1 MNPVVKQAI
10 PAIGLTRIEAVRLM
24 SVQNEAFLKM
34 LRDLSS
40 EQWTAK
46 TDCDPWTVKDIA
58 AHVTG
63 WAEAF
68 GSVGEFS
75 RQLTAGLRRKKEL
88 GNLTDAV
95 NQTQVEDR
103 AGLSPAQ
110 IMERLERA
118 LPRFERFR
126 RRAGVVGRVIPIYEA
141 SLLGRTNL
149 AYLMNTIYTRD
160 VFMHRIDISRATSTQ
175 LELGRR
181 EQRLVEDV
189 LADWGRRTGA
199 DAAIELE
206 GPAGGSY
213 LLGRGSSARIEGDAV
228 EMMRVLGGRGRVS
241 SLRLSGDVPA
251 AEAWLGKGCPF

>member
-1 MNPVVKQAI
+1 MSTFVEQAI

-24 SVQNEAFLKM
+24 SAQNQAFLKT
-34 LRDLSS
+34 LKGLSS

-46 TDCDPWTVKDIA
+46 TDCAPWTVKDIA

-68 GSVGEFS
+68 NSVGEF
-75 RQLTAGLRRKKEL
+75 RHQLVMGLKRRNEL

-95 NQTQVEDR
+95 NQTQVDDR
-103 AGLSPAQ
+103 THLSPDE
-110 IMERLERA
+110 IIGDLERA

-126 RRAGVVGRVIPIYEA
+126 RRAGVVGKVIPIYES

-160 VFMHRIDISRATSTQ
+160 VFMHRIDITRATSTE

-181 EQRLVEDV
+181 EQRLIEDV
-189 LADWGRRTGA
+189 LADWGERTGA
-199 DAAIELE
+199 DATIELE
-206 GPAGGSY
+206 GPAGGTY
-213 LLGRGSSARIEGDAV
+213 LVGTGSVARIEGDAV
-228 EMMRVLGGRGRVS
+228 EMVRVLGGRGRVS

-251 AEAWLGKGCPF
+251 VEAWLTKGCPF